1 MGMGSMDSRRKAIVA
16 VVAAFVVGHG
26 AIGWG
31 QGKDKPPVPPAEDP
45 NLLWR
50 EHVRLPEDSFLVH
63 GTAQNEAS
71 WVKFIVVPQADG
83 SQKIFFQ
90 DGHAYPFHYQGAVAN
105 LNLFAGMTTDQ
116 FDRATLY
123 RAGRK
128 AVLGAVI
135 VPSIWWAATQP
146 AEYGI
151 QLVGRDPFT
160 REEVASIFD
169 VVRQA
174 VKTETPYRAFYLPT
188 YEQRAAALAEK
199 DWFESQGIAISSS
212 DRWASGNTIYSNG
225 WALGTLKFVEGGAIR
240 NAYRSGQLGPGDILL
255 TDGVPAETPYLAGII
270 TLSSSTPNSHVAIL
284 AKTDNIP
291 FLHLALPEDVSRAQ
305 SLVGRRICLRAYNSY
320 GWTTVRLIDT
330 DGVLDDA
337 TAQEILALKKPKPLA
352 ISPMTPLDDYGFNVD
367 ASMPA
372 DIRFVGG
379 KAANFGM
386 LRRAIPDNSPI
397 ATAFS
402 FDLWTDFLSQELAG
416 GLTLRETIAAR
427 LSPFAYPPMDMEA
440 LADALDD
447 VRDLVEDD
455 KSVGFTDTQKQAV
468 LSILQ
473 EPLYG
478 FDPSRNLRFRSST
491 NVEDGME
498 FTGAGLYE
506 SYSGCLAD
514 DLDGDDKGPC
524 HCDPSRAKERGVF
537 TAIRKVFASFYNEN
551 AYLERLRRSIDESKV
566 GMALLV
572 HHSFPDENELANGV
586 AVIDRS
592 SQWSWDLTMVTQAG
606 AVSVTNPQDGSV
618 PEEVV
623 VTMYSF
629 GRYAQRIRQSNLVQ
643 LGATVMKWDD
653 DYLALGELLVKV
665 GEEFALTTG
674 RDKFVLETEFKKL
687 APDGKLIVKQVREI
701 PQADDTPSVTAF
713 LMKEPAEYVVLQ
725 GEFGDVFANHRLKSR
740 WHLQTRN
747 LWLTTENL
755 DASLY
760 DSASLEYVADGVTG
774 MLTGPPSQWP
784 QASYSYKPP
793 TGGTL
798 RPDDPTGWSDIIPT
812 DGIATDTWKIADV
825 ANPRTYRLSTGNI
838 PALVSPRA
846 SAVLTARD
854 LGYLSLEVE
863 YERPVLQW
871 DWEGPTM
878 TTRDQVWLC
887 PAFEPSSEDLLQN
900 RRFEGLDGVTI
911 EVSFYWPP
919 YPKGPTAGY
928 TAPLA
933 RWVETKIAGY
943 TSEPIELRGEYSQTY
958 RPEHHNFA
966 EHFLFEPQVEQ
977 GLSPATLA
985 ELKAKDIRY
994 IHVLNGLD
1002 TSAITTYGYDAE
1014 GL

>member
-1 MGMGSMDSRRKAIVA
+1 MDSLRKAIVA
-16 VVAAFVVGHG
+16 VVAALVVGHG
-26 AIGWG
+26 VIGWG
-31 QGKDKPPVPPAEDP
+31 QGKDKPPTPPTEDP
-45 NLLWR
+45 SLFWR
-50 EHVRLPEDSFLVH
+50 EHIRLPEDSFLVH
-63 GTAQNEAS
+63 GIARNEAS

-83 SQKIFFQ
+83 SQKVFFQ

-105 LNLFAGMTTDQ
+105 LSLFAGMTNDQ

-123 RAGRK
+123 RQGRK

-135 VPSIWWAATQP
+135 APSIWWSLTQP

-151 QLVGRDPFT
+151 QLVGHDPFT
-160 REEVASIFD
+160 REEVAAIFD

-188 YEQRAAALAEK
+188 YEQRAVALADK
-199 DWFESQGIAISSS
+199 DWFESQGIVISSS

-240 NAYRSGQLGPGDILL
+240 DAYRSGRLGPGDILL
-255 TDGVPAETPYLAGII
+255 TDGVPAETPYLAGVI
-270 TLSSSTPNSHVAIL
+270 TLSPSTPNSHVAIL
-284 AKTDNIP
+284 AKTDGVP
-291 FLHLALPEDVSRAQ
+291 FLHLALAEDVNRAQ
-305 SLVGRRICLRAYNSY
+305 SLVGRRICLRAYDSY
-320 GWTTVRLIDT
+320 GWTAVRLIDT
-330 DGVLDDA
+330 AGVLDDA
-337 TAQEILALKKPKPLA
+337 TVQAILALKKPKPPA
-352 ISPMTPLDDYGFNVD
+352 ISPMTPLGDFGFPVC
-367 ASMPA
+367 APWPA

-397 ATAFS
+397 AAALS
-402 FDLWTDFLSQELAG
+402 FDLWTDFLSQELPG
-416 GLTLRETIAAR
+416 GLTLRERIADR
-427 LSPFAYPPMDMEA
+427 LAPFAYPPAYMQE

-447 VRDLVEDD
+447 VRNLVEDD
-455 KSVGFTDTQKQAV
+455 KSVDFTDAQKQAV

-478 FDPSRNLRFRSST
+478 FDPFRNLRFRSST

-498 FTGAGLYE
+498 FTGAGLHE

-551 AYLERLRRSIDESKV
+551 AYLERLRRTIDESKV

-572 HHSFPDENELANGV
+572 HHSFPDETELANGV

-629 GRYAQRIRQSNLVQ
+629 GQYAQRIRQSNLVQ
-643 LGATVMKWDD
+643 LSATVMKWED

-687 APDGKLIVKQVREI
+687 APDGKLVVKQVREI

-713 LMKEPAEYVVLQ
+713 LLKEPAEYVVLQ

-740 WHLQTRN
+740 WQLQTRN

-755 DASLY
+755 GASLY
-760 DSASLEYVADGVTG
+760 DFASFEYMADGVTG
-774 MLTGPPSQWP
+774 TLTGPLSQWP
-784 QASYSYKPP
+784 QASYRYTPA
-793 TGGTL
+793 TEGTL
-798 RPDDPTGWSDIIPT
+798 RPDDPTGWSDIMPT
-812 DGIATDTWKIADV
+812 DGIATDTWQIANI
-825 ANPRTYRLSTGNI
+825 ANARTYRLNTGNI
-838 PALVSPRA
+838 PALVSPKA
-846 SAVLTARD
+846 SAVLTLKD
-854 LGYLSLEVE
+854 LGYLTLEVE

-871 DWEGPTM
+871 NWEGPMM
-878 TTRDQVWLC
+878 TTRDQVRLC
-887 PAFEPSSEDLLQN
+887 PAFEASSEDLLQD
-900 RRFEGLDGVTI
+900 RRFEGPDGVTV

-933 RWVETKIAGY
+933 RWVETRIAGY
-943 TSEPIELRGEYSQTY
+943 TSEPIVLRSEYSQTY

-966 EHFLFEPQVEQ
+966 EHFLFEPQLEPD
-977 GLSPATLA
+977 LSPAMLA
-985 ELKAKDIRY
+985 ELKAKDLRY
-994 IHVLNGLD
+994 IHVLNGMD
-1002 TSAITTYGYDAE
+1002 TLTITTYGYDAP